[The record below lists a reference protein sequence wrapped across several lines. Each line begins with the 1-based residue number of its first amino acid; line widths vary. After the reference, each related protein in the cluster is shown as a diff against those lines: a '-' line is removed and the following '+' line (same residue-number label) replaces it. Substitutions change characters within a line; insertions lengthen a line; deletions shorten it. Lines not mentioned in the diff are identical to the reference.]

1 MDLSKKILVTG
12 GSGYLGNALIS
23 RLISMGYSNI
33 VSVSRN
39 EGAAVSLKERFPS
52 VSIII
57 GDIADAWVV
66 KKAMQGV
73 DEIFHLAALKHV
85 NIAENDVKECVD
97 SNIVGTMNI
106 VNESL
111 ITKPKVLVF
120 VSSDKA
126 AQPNGVYGC
135 SKKIGERLVSEA
147 ERINP
152 ETKYRCVRYGNVWMS
167 TFSIGPKWKPKMQ
180 KGEEIILTDPEAS
193 RFFWEVGEAVDLI
206 FESIDKAIDSNPLVP
221 QMKAVKMG
229 TVIEACM
236 DVWGKSPVK
245 IIGLQPGENK
255 VETTDGII
263 FSDNCEQFTKE
274 EFIKTFLSNES

>member
-1 MDLSKKILVTG
+1 MENKKILVTG
-12 GSGYLGNALIS
+12 GSGYLGQALIS
-23 RLISMGYSNI
+23 RLISIGI
-33 VSVSRN
+33 TDITSVSRN
-39 EGAAVSLKERFPS
+39 EGAAIALKEKFPS
-52 VSIII
+52 ISLII
-57 GDIADAWVV
+57 GDIADPWIV

-85 NIAENDVKECVD
+85 NVAEKDVKECVD
-97 SNIVGTMNI
+97 SNVVGTLNI

-135 SKKIGERLVSEA
+135 SKKIGEKLINEA
-147 ERINP
+147 ETFNP
-152 ETKYRCVRYGNVWMS
+152 ETKYRIVRYGNVWMS

-206 FESIDKAIDSNPLVP
+206 FESIQADNSTPVVP
-221 QMKAVKMG
+221 KMKAVKMG
-229 TVIEACM
+229 TVLEACM

-245 IIGLQPGENK
+245 IIGLQAGENK
-255 VETTDGII
+255 VETTDGIV
-263 FSDNCEQFTKE
+263 FSDNCEQYSKE
-274 EFIKTFLSNES
+274 EFINKFLSNES